1 MAVDTSANSTAVY
14 YPLKLE
20 KDVHI
25 PLRDGS
31 HVVADVFRPRAPGR
45 FPAIITLGPYSKDIH
60 FHDWNPAID
69 YEHLPERGPYMHWE
83 TVNPEWW
90 VPQGYVVIR
99 VDGRGTGKSPG
110 KIRRLSDEE
119 ARDFYDAIEW
129 SAAQAWSNGRVAVM
143 GISYFAM
150 NAWRVAAL
158 RPPHLV
164 AIVPWEGAVDT
175 YRDAGRHGGIYSN
188 GFNERWSRNVRRHE
202 APSPGAGGGA
212 ASGEARTAPPEL
224 YAPSAYNIPDLAR
237 IDVPVLSAGNW
248 GGVGLHLRG
257 NVEGF
262 LGVSSEYKFLEIH
275 SGDHITP
282 FYSTEGRL
290 FQKRF
295 LDQWLLGVDTGILRE
310 PRVKLAIRRGGDRY
324 IWRYENEWPIARTE
338 WTPLYLDAST
348 GGLSLQRPQSASKTY
363 FSAEAAGHKDSRAVF
378 TTVPFE
384 RETEF
389 TGPIALKVFASST
402 ADDMDLFVMV
412 RRIDAGGREIMFP
425 GQSSPAIPAAYG
437 WLRASHR
444 KLDTTR
450 SLPYRPYHSHDE
462 LQKVTPGEIIP
473 LEIEVWPTSV
483 VFEPGERLLLEI
495 ASEDDP
501 HIEPFVHTH
510 PGDRIRKGTTSIHTG
525 GGCDSFL
532 LLPLIR
538 PA

>member
-1 MAVDTSANSTAVY
+1 MATAVY
-14 YPLKLE
+14 HPLKLE
-20 KDVHI
+20 KDVRI
-25 PLRDGS
+25 PLRDGAY
-31 HVVADVFRPRAPGR
+31 VVADVFRPDAAGR
-45 FPAIITLGPYSKDIH
+45 FPAIITMGPYSKDIH
-60 FHDWNPAID
+60 FRDWNPAVD
-69 YEHLPERGPYMHWE
+69 YERLPERGPYMHWE

-110 KIRRLSDEE
+110 RVRRLSDDE

-129 SAAQAWSNGRVAVM
+129 AAAQPWSNGRAAVM

-158 RPPHLV
+158 QPPHLA

-188 GFNERWSRNVRRHE
+188 GFNQRWARHVRSHE
-202 APSPGAGGGA
+202 AGGTGDRA
-212 ASGEARTAPPEL
+212 EAPVEAAPPEL
-224 YAPSAYNIPDLAR
+224 FTDRAYHIPDLAR
-237 IDVPVLSAGNW
+237 IKVPVLSAGNW

-262 LGVSSEYKFLEIH
+262 LGAGSEHKFLEIH
-275 SGDHITP
+275 SGDHIAP

-295 LDQWLLGVDTGILRE
+295 LDQWLHGIDTGILRE

-324 IWRYENEWPIARTE
+324 TWRYENEWPMARTE
-338 WTPLYLDAST
+338 WTTLHLDAAA
-348 GGLSLQRPQSASKTY
+348 GSLRSDRAAAAVAAR
-363 FSAEAAGHKDSRAVF
+363 FSAEAGVRRDDSRAVF
-378 TTVPFE
+378 ASARFE

-389 TGPIALKVFASST
+389 TGPVALKLWISST
-402 ADDMDLFVMV
+402 ADDADLFAIV
-412 RRIDAGGREIMFP
+412 RKIGADGREVTFP

-444 KLDTTR
+444 KLDPER
-450 SLPYRPYHSHDE
+450 SLPYRPYHTHDE
-462 LQKVTPGEIIP
+462 LRKLAPGEIVP
-473 LEIEVWPTSV
+473 LEIEIWPTSA
-483 VFEPGERLLLEI
+483 VFEPGERLVLEI

-510 PGDRIRKGTTSIHTG
+510 PGDRIRRGTVAIHTG
-525 GGCDSFL
+525 GGHDSHL
-532 LLPLIR
+532 LMPLIPPR
-538 PA
+538 